1 MSLITI
7 NMINK
12 LNASI
17 GTSSSIDDNGK
28 DAVTAPTA
36 GRKIKIKGGGKDGRS
51 MERSKVIKRRN
62 KVQ

>member
-1 MSLITI
+1 MMSLITN

-36 GRKIKIKGGGKDGRS
+36 GRKIKNVWRKPKEEAR
-51 MERSKVIKRRN
+51 MEEVWREVK
-62 KVQ
+62 

>member
-1 MSLITI
+1 
-7 NMINK
+7 MIDN

-36 GRKIKIKGGGKDGRS
+36 GRKIKNVWRKPKEEAR
-51 MERSKVIKRRN
+51 MEEVWREVK
-62 KVQ
+62 